1 MRTAARRTARVAAT
15 TALAAAALLA
25 GTGAAAAD
33 EWPTPPPYPTPLV
46 PYETKNFLT
55 PTDLDYW
62 NPFVSADRLTSPY
75 GTSTRIVCE
84 GFHGVTLD
92 CWQADRQG
100 QPHKLVKLALDFPGS
115 TGYLLPGGGP
125 GHFVYPVWNTGS

>member
-1 MRTAARRTARVAAT
+1 MRTAARHTARVAAT
-15 TALAAAALLA
+15 TALGAAAILA
-25 GTGAAAAD
+25 GTGVAAAD

-46 PYETKNFLT
+46 PYETTSFLT

-100 QPHKLVKLALDFPGS
+100 RPHKLVKLAMDYPGS
-115 TGYLLPGGGP
+115 LGSALPGGGA
-125 GHFVYPVWNTGS
+125 GHFVYPVWDTGS